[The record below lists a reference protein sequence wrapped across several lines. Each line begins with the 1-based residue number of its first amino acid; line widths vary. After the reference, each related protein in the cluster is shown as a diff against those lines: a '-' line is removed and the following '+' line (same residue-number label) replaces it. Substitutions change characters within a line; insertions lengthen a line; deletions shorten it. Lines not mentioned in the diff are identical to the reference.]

1 MLRIV
6 STRYYKTKGE
16 NRMKLF
22 HKALVA
28 FTLLAFMFAAEA
40 ASEKYKPFVLAFTT
54 KGNVE
59 DVTKDVHK
67 KLVDANFDVV
77 GSYSPY
83 DGASILI
90 ITNDALKSNAAKSE
104 FGGYGAIQRVA
115 ITKVG
120 SDIQVSY
127 TNPPYMSHAYRMK
140 GDLKDVAKQLTEALG
155 KKEEFG
161 AEKGL
166 RTRKIR
172 KYHYMFGMEYFDDVD
187 AHELAEHSSHE
198 AAIKAVE
205 DNLAKR
211 LGGVSQVYRVDIP
224 GKDEVVIGV
233 DLDQTPGG
241 DKYMSDDYIMSV
253 IDFQDIKS
261 TAHLPV
267 EILISGNKTYALY
280 YRFRIAVNFP
290 NLSMMGDNSFM
301 NIVESPEAAKT
312 ALIAVAGGE
321 AKKGYWD

>member
-1 MLRIV
+1 
-6 STRYYKTKGE
+6 
-16 NRMKLF
+16 MKLF

-54 KGNVE
+54 TGDVE
-59 DVTKDVHK
+59 TVKKDVHK
-67 KLVDANFDVV
+67 KLVDANFEVV

-83 DGASILI
+83 AGASILI

-120 SDIQVSY
+120 NDIQVSY
-127 TNPPYMSHAYRMK
+127 TNPIYMSHAYRMK
-140 GDLKDVAKQLTEALG
+140 GDLKGVAKKLTTALG

-161 AEKGL
+161 AKKGL

-172 KYHYMFGMEYFDDVD
+172 KYHYMFGMEYFDDVN

-198 AAIKAVE
+198 AAVKAVE
-205 DNLAKR
+205 ANLAKK
-211 LGGVSQVYRVDIP
+211 LGGVSKVYRVDIP
-224 GKDEVVIGV
+224 GKDEVVFGV
-233 DLDQTPGG
+233 DMKQTPGG
-241 DKYMSDDYIMSV
+241 SKYMSDDFIMGV
-253 IDFQDIKS
+253 IDFKDIKS
-261 TAHLPV
+261 TAQLPV
-267 EILISGNKTYALY
+267 EILVSGDKIYALY
-280 YRFRIAVNFP
+280 YRFRIAINFP
-290 NLSMMGDNSFM
+290 NLSMMGENSFM

-312 ALIAVAGGE
+312 ALIGVAGGE
-321 AKKGYWD
+321 VKKGYWD